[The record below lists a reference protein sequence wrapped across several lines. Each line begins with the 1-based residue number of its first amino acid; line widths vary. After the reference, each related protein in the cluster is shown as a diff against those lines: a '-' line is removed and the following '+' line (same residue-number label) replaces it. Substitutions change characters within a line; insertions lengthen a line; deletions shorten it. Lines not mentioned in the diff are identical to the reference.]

1 MSASVASRFAGL
13 PASASQRRRI
23 RPLKTGSG
31 DGTLQEEDIQRFAAI
46 MTRLYSRIRSN
57 LDIVGDSR
65 EPLSDSSIPIHY
77 LSDFVRPILQPAGY
91 LWSTIPIVDGA
102 APPDYDYTVLDS
114 PPDYTTTDTLATV
127 QFPYFEVSPPLYH
140 HLYPFAREPEIGFG
154 DSPISPKVDF
164 SNTDN
169 LRERAKKKAAAKK
182 ADAWKDEEKKE
193 DNAGKQNAGG
203 GDGDNGGDTGGAGGG
218 NSGGDGG
225 DGGGGG
231 GGDDG
236 DDWGFGGS
244 KKKKKGKK
252 GKAAEADEEEEKKKQ
267 EEEEAAAAAPMAD
280 SAFSIDTGDAGGDAN
295 PDDEWGGFATAGKKK
310 KGKKGKGADPM
321 PPPPPPPP
329 PAPADLPAEDTVADM
344 YDINLDDGGS
354 KDDGAPKLDLSFGG
368 AENKSSGMF
377 GGVSNFL
384 GGWGSNNSWSFNDAN
399 KDSADTSND
408 APASSNPWDLG
419 GSKKNKKKT
428 ATNDFDFNFD
438 SGAQD
443 IVALDP
449 PAEEKP
455 AEDKQE
461 DDAWGIPVTTKK
473 GKKGKKG
480 AAVAVVEE
488 PAPPPPPPPPPPA
501 EPEPEPAKDDN
512 AWSFGGGGKKDK
524 KNKKNN
530 SFFSFDDPEPEAPA
544 VVDLP
549 PEAEVVKVEEDPWAW
564 STSAKDKKKGKKGAA
579 AKEPDSEPAVVV
591 IPEVEAEPAKEDN
604 MWGGGWGA
612 APSKSKKKKGVVE
625 VVDEPIDV
633 PPPPPP
639 PPAEPE
645 PPPAAEN
652 DDIWGLAS
660 TTKKGKKGKK
670 GKEEPAKVEEPVVVV
685 PEPEPIVVVPEPEP
699 EPPVEDSWGGGWGA
713 PAKDKKK
720 AKKAGKAGLTAKAEE
735 PPAPEKEPEPIVV
748 VPETDPAPADDGWGD
763 PWGAATSKK
772 SKKPPKGGFA
782 DPVIEDPPIVEVPLV
797 TLEDEAPKDGKDGA
811 AENDWMDWG
820 STSKTAKKKGKK
832 GAIEEV
838 LPEAPP
844 PPPAV
849 PEPAKESKEDSG
861 WGFSWGS
868 AGKKDKGK
876 KGKEE
881 PAPPPPPPPAPE
893 PVVEEITMVPD
904 AVDEPKADG
913 EDDFGWGF
921 GKKDK
926 KKKPS
931 KKDDPVEV
939 IGESLVDPVMQPE
952 SIQETKSQVD
962 EDPWGF
968 TSTKKGKKGKK
979 GSAMNPPEAPPAPT
993 PPEAVPDAAPDE
1005 PLPPPPPP
1013 PLAALPAPEPE
1024 PAKDD
1029 DIWGLSTGKKAK
1041 KGKKSALSKQTTAS
1055 EVLSYEEPVVEVFA
1069 GNPDGIVQ
1077 IVDEAVLDEPPPPPP
1092 PEPVVVEEK
1101 KSKKKE
1107 EEKPA
1112 KSMWGSWGLGGSK
1125 SVKDKEKE
1133 RKEKEKKEAKEK
1145 KEERQRIEKEEAER
1159 IAREAEEAAEK
1170 ERLEAEEKAR
1180 KEAEEAAKFLDD
1192 PNEIMEIVDEAP
1204 KKKGKKVKKGSKIEP
1219 VQEPDPPPPPPP
1231 AAMGDDELLDLMGD
1245 ANEDQLNEL
1254 LADTKPKEEEKS
1266 SAWSFWGAPLKST
1279 KKSTP
1284 STDAKSAVNDLANQN
1299 VSLIEA
1305 VTNVPEVVADEPPP
1319 PPKAT
1324 KTATTKGKKGT
1335 KSSIADRIAALQGGK
1350 EERIDLTPPAPPT
1363 PPPEPIVE
1371 PVFIPEPEP
1380 VVEPPVVEV
1389 VDVALKSSSAAT
1401 KKSSKKDTKD
1411 SKASSSKKKEVKK
1424 EVKAPTPPLDPVIVV
1439 PEPEPIVVDFPSVL
1453 TPLPGGFP
1461 TEDLNVL
1468 AFEDPASPA
1477 PPSEIVAVVEEPK
1490 ADKKAKKD
1498 KKSKKVVEAAK
1509 EMPPA
1514 PPPAQQP
1521 SPPADFDMQAE
1532 DIVVMPEAPSKLPTP
1547 PPEPAK
1553 KERARVVRNG
1563 ASSWGM
1569 WAAAPSSK
1577 GDSHRKPKDD
1587 TVAATPAN
1595 ERSAHGLSRS
1605 KSSRTPKEVEKSSK
1619 SSGSDQI
1626 GEPSK
1631 PKPTRASTGFSLFGA
1646 PTPARSRSTRQAP
1659 TPKTQSRRASVD
1671 PGTISPG
1678 ADDAPRMSSKAAKIM
1693 GVGVSRGSMSRRAS
1707 TKDKGKRRSKSI
1719 IAHAELQNTANV
1731 FASGVPDPYAIDD
1744 DLVMVDGHED
1754 SAPAPPDI
1762 TSGGEDAVL
1771 VDLEA
1776 NIRSDGPDVV
1786 TGPEDMAFVEP
1797 SRRRSPPK
1805 QRERATS
1812 SAKREGI
1819 MGMFGLGRSK
1829 SHRHEDRY
1837 TRPST
1842 SGGDAERSHRK
1853 RSSHHNEEDEA
1864 KRLRRDDRRVHRSRG
1879 LSNEEGIMT
1888 DAVPNTGASASTE
1901 NEARNARRG
1910 DRDREAASKAARAAE
1925 LAAAEEKAARRR
1937 ERDRERQQHEA
1948 RKLKERETRDRRIR
1962 EEQELENR
1970 RREEKRAR
1978 HAARDQRRAA
1988 EERYAKDAEASRSK
2002 GRDRR
2007 DKDRGEPS
2015 SRPQTADR
2023 PKTERR
2029 RTDMDDAARRQRHE
2043 ERRQRRTTDR
2053 TMSDDK
2059 TSRRRST
2066 ANPIDDYFDPRNGA
2080 HAPYQQ
2086 PRTASGRPY
2095 LPNGGDK
2102 TTSWVASVNEE
2113 QPDPPP
2119 LAETVIEPPPD
2130 LNAGETTADEEALRG
2145 MRTAGRGERNG
2156 DADRRRRR
2164 HEERRHERKSGGEGL
2179 RSEGSSG
2186 DRKDRRRNTLQGY
2199 GDSGVRWDARP
2210 SPAPKRQSWL
2220 KSLGGKFGGF

>member
-1 MSASVASRFAGL
+1 
-13 PASASQRRRI
+13 
-23 RPLKTGSG
+23 
-31 DGTLQEEDIQRFAAI
+31 
-46 MTRLYSRIRSN
+46 
-57 LDIVGDSR
+57 
-65 EPLSDSSIPIHY
+65 
-77 LSDFVRPILQPAGY
+77 
-91 LWSTIPIVDGA
+91 
-102 APPDYDYTVLDS
+102 
-114 PPDYTTTDTLATV
+114 
-127 QFPYFEVSPPLYH
+127 
-140 HLYPFAREPEIGFG
+140 
-154 DSPISPKVDF
+154 
-164 SNTDN
+164 
-169 LRERAKKKAAAKK
+169 
-182 ADAWKDEEKKE
+182 
-193 DNAGKQNAGG
+193 
-203 GDGDNGGDTGGAGGG
+203 
-218 NSGGDGG
+218 
-225 DGGGGG
+225 
-231 GGDDG
+231 
-236 DDWGFGGS
+236 
-244 KKKKKGKK
+244 
-252 GKAAEADEEEEKKKQ
+252 
-267 EEEEAAAAAPMAD
+267 
-280 SAFSIDTGDAGGDAN
+280 
-295 PDDEWGGFATAGKKK
+295 
-310 KGKKGKGADPM
+310 M

-354 KDDGAPKLDLSFGG
+354 RDDGAPKLDLSFGG

-384 GGWGSNNSWSFNDAN
+384 GGWGSNNNWSFNDAN
-399 KDSADTSND
+399 KDAANTSND

-419 GSKKNKKKT
+419 GSKKNKKKA

-461 DDAWGIPVTTKK
+461 DDAWGLPVTTKK

-480 AAVAVVEE
+480 AAVAVVDE

-512 AWSFGGGGKKDK
+512 AWSFGGGGKKEK

-530 SFFSFDDPEPEAPA
+530 SFFSFDDPEPEAPT
-544 VVDLP
+544 VVEPP

-564 STSAKDKKKGKKGAA
+564 STSAKDKKKGKKGTA
-579 AKEPDSEPAVVV
+579 AKEPDPEPAVVV

-625 VVDEPIDV
+625 VVEEPIDV

-639 PPAEPE
+639 PPPAESE

-670 GKEEPAKVEEPVVVV
+670 GKEEPVVVV
-685 PEPEPIVVVPEPEP
+685 PEPESIVVVPEPEP

-713 PAKDKKK
+713 PAKDKKAKK
-720 AKKAGKAGLTAKAEE
+720 ASKAGKAGLTAKADE
-735 PPAPEKEPEPIVV
+735 PFVPENEPGPIVV
-748 VPETDPAPADDGWGD
+748 VSETDPAPADDGWGGD

-782 DPVIEDPPIVEVPLV
+782 DPVMDDPPIVEVSLV
-797 TLEDEAPKDGKDGA
+797 ALEEEAPKDNKNVA
-811 AENDWMDWG
+811 ADNDWMDWG
-820 STSKTAKKKGKK
+820 STGQTAKKKGKK

-849 PEPAKESKEDSG
+849 PEPAKETKEESG

-868 AGKKDKGK
+868 AGKKDKKGK
-876 KGKEE
+876 KVKEE
-881 PAPPPPPPPAPE
+881 PAPPPPPPE
-893 PVVEEITMVPD
+893 PGLVAEEITMVPD

-939 IGESLVDPVMQPE
+939 IGENPADPVMQPE

-1005 PLPPPPPP
+1005 PLPPPPPR

-1024 PAKDD
+1024 PVKDD
-1029 DIWGLSTGKKAK
+1029 DMWGLSTGKKAK

-1055 EVLSYEEPVVEVFA
+1055 EVPSYEEPVVEVFA
-1069 GNPDGIVQ
+1069 GNPDDIVQ
-1077 IVDEAVLDEPPPPPP
+1077 IVDDAVPDELPPPP

-1133 RKEKEKKEAKEK
+1133 KKEKEKKEAKEK
-1145 KEERQRIEKEEAER
+1145 KEGEERQRIEKEEAER
-1159 IAREAEEAAEK
+1159 VAREAEEAAEQ
-1170 ERLEAEEKAR
+1170 ERFEAEEKAR
-1180 KEAEEAAKFLDD
+1180 KEAEDHAKFLDD

-1204 KKKGKKVKKGSKIEP
+1204 KKKGKKAKKGSKIEP
-1219 VQEPDPPPPPPP
+1219 VYEPDPPPPPPP

-1284 STDAKSAVNDLANQN
+1284 SMDAKNAVNELTNQD
-1299 VSLIEA
+1299 VSLGEA

-1324 KTATTKGKKGT
+1324 KTSTTKGKKGT

-1350 EERIDLTPPAPPT
+1350 EGKVELTPPAPPT

-1371 PVFIPEPEP
+1371 PVFIPESEA

-1389 VDVALKSSSAAT
+1389 VDLAPKSLSAAT

-1411 SKASSSKKKEVKK
+1411 SKASSSKKKELKK
-1424 EVKAPTPPLDPVIVV
+1424 EVKAPTPSLDPVIVV
-1439 PEPEPIVVDFPSVL
+1439 PEPEPIVVNFPSVL

-1461 TEDLNVL
+1461 SEDLNVL

-1477 PPSEIVAVVEEPK
+1477 PLPEIVAVVEGPK

-1521 SPPADFDMQAE
+1521 SPPADFDMEAE
-1532 DIVVMPEAPSKLPTP
+1532 DIIVMPEAPSKLPTP

-1587 TVAATPAN
+1587 AVAAAPAK
-1595 ERSAHGLSRS
+1595 ERSAHGLTRS

-1626 GEPSK
+1626 GEHSK

-1671 PGTISPG
+1671 PGMISPG
-1678 ADDAPRMSSKAAKIM
+1678 ADDPPRMSSKAAKIM
-1693 GVGVSRGSMSRRAS
+1693 GVGATRGSISRRAS

-1719 IAHAELQNTANV
+1719 LAHTELPSTANV
-1731 FASGVPDPYAIDD
+1731 PSSGVPDPYAIDD

-1762 TSGGEDAVL
+1762 MSGGEDAVL
-1771 VDLEA
+1771 VDLDA
-1776 NIRSDGPDVV
+1776 NVRSDGPDVV
-1786 TGPEDMAFVEP
+1786 TGPEDMAFIET

-1805 QRERATS
+1805 QRERTTS

-1842 SGGDAERSHRK
+1842 SGGNAERSHRK
-1853 RSSHHNEEDEA
+1853 RSSHQNEEDES

-1910 DRDREAASKAARAAE
+1910 DRDREAASKATRAAE
-1925 LAAAEEKAARRR
+1925 LTAAEEKAARRR

-1962 EEQELENR
+1962 EEQELETR

-2002 GRDRR
+2002 GRDHR
-2007 DKDRGEPS
+2007 DQDRAEPS

-2023 PKTERR
+2023 PKTDRR

-2043 ERRQRRTTDR
+2043 ERRQRRAADR

-2066 ANPIDDYFDPRNGA
+2066 ANPIDDYFDARNGA
-2080 HAPYQQ
+2080 HAPYDQ

-2145 MRTAGRGERNG
+2145 VRAAGRGERNG
-2156 DADRRRRR
+2156 DADPRRRRR

-2186 DRKDRRRNTLQGY
+2186 DRKDRRRNTLQNY
-2199 GDSGVRWDARP
+2199 GDGGVRWDARP